1 MEPKTKT
8 LYSET
13 DSELIYMIKENSE
26 DAKEELYRKYSGLI
40 HKEINRFKP
49 KANMLGID
57 PLDLMQEALLG
68 FMSAV
73 NTYDENNDAKFIT
86 YATMCIRR
94 KLLNY
99 MEKHSSI
106 KNQTLSNAISLDDD
120 NSLLKYIKDDNEK
133 EPLHSIIYS
142 EQIEEL
148 NEKISDLTEKERTI
162 LELSITGLKAEDIA
176 EKLKM
181 PVKQVY
187 NILYRTRKKIKSE

>member
-68 FMSAV
+68 FMSVV

>member
-1 MEPKTKT
+1 METKTKE
-8 LYSET
+8 LYMGS

-26 DAKEELYRKYSGLI
+26 DAKEELYKKYSALI

-49 KANMLGID
+49 RATMLGID
-57 PLDLMQEALLG
+57 LLDLMQEALLG

-86 YATMCIRR
+86 YVTMCIRR

-99 MEKHSSI
+99 IEKQSSI
-106 KNQTLSNAISLDDD
+106 KNQTLNNAISLDDD
-120 NSLLKYIKDDNEK
+120 NSLLKYIKDNNEK
-133 EPLHSIIYS
+133 EPLHSVIYS

-162 LELSITGLKAEDIA
+162 LELSITGLKAEAIA
-176 EKLKM
+176 DKLNI